1 MDTLLLAFEFLAT
14 LSHTVSIGILQIEF
28 LEILYLAWSYGNDN
42 TENNSA
48 QVLFINICKKI
59 WIQGPVPV

>member
-28 LEILYLAWSYGNDN
+28 LEILYLA
-42 TENNSA
+42 
-48 QVLFINICKKI
+48 
-59 WIQGPVPV
+59 